1 MLLFVLLS
9 CRRDT
14 LAALAATNADVVRS
28 ENEGKDQQ
36 KQLLLL
42 RDKRRATYSSSK
54 RRSASA
60 VRQPDGHDDGHEKR
74 SAYNEDEAEEDGES
88 NNERKQQCRRLT
100 ATISPS
106 EIMSGQQRIV
116 EEQSKKVIERVAL
129 RMKRCEFCKGSFPL
143 CTRSSEN
150 YGFSIR
156 QWKKKK
162 SGACRKCMSECVRRE
177 QKFLASKKK
186 KCVMC
191 GIERER
197 WRRRNRITDGGSD
210 SNGIEEWWTRRS
222 WVKGI
227 CNGPPSFCW
236 QRVVKEREK
245 QRRRR
250 LSVGGIQSTT
260 TVCPNSND
268 VEEKDVIA
276 YGVSTVPN

>member
-1 MLLFVLLS
+1 
-9 CRRDT
+9 
-14 LAALAATNADVVRS
+14 
-28 ENEGKDQQ
+28 
-36 KQLLLL
+36 
-42 RDKRRATYSSSK
+42 
-54 RRSASA
+54 
-60 VRQPDGHDDGHEKR
+60 
-74 SAYNEDEAEEDGES
+74 
-88 NNERKQQCRRLT
+88 
-100 ATISPS
+100 
-106 EIMSGQQRIV
+106 MSGQQRIV

-162 SGACRKCMSECVRRE
+162 SEGACCRKCMSECVRRE

-197 WRRRNRITDGGSD
+197 WRRRNRITGIDT

-245 QRRRR
+245 QRQV
-250 LSVGGIQSTT
+250 VGGEIPSTT

-268 VEEKDVIA
+268 VEEKM
-276 YGVSTVPN
+276 SSRTE